1 MTFRLAGRYETLVF
15 RRDELDKSTEEILA
29 NEDIRSRGSENLLR
43 IWRQGK

>member
-29 NEDIRSRGSENLLR
+29 NEDIRSRGSEDLLR